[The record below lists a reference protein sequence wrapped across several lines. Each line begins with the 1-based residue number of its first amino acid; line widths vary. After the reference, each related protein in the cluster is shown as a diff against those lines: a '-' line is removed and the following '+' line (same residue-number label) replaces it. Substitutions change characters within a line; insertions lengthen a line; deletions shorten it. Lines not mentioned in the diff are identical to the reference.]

1 MSAKLVIDADE
12 TLVNRQDIETAVT
25 SAGYELDD
33 DTPLLSQS
41 FRLIN
46 FNREKEKALRKALEE
61 ESPVKE
67 FKINRTENK
76 INLVYE
82 KDQLNIQDLFKG
94 MDIQTEPISNQYEPP
109 KSLLSKNRRAL
120 FFTGVSGLLALSGI
134 ILQHAMPSH
143 ILSMILFYVAVFIG
157 GHPIA
162 RQGLKEARQLR
173 LGMNFLMSIA
183 VIGALVIG
191 ELSEAAIVVF
201 LFSLAELL
209 ESLTIQR
216 ARQSLES
223 LMNLTPETALLKS
236 GNSFI
241 EKSVHDISV
250 GQVILIKP
258 GQRIP
263 LDGTV
268 VEGNSAVNQAPIT
281 GESLPL
287 EKTAGDTVFAGT
299 LNQYGSLQVQVSK
312 RFEDSTLARIIHL
325 VEEAQVQRAP
335 VQKIVDKF
343 AGYYTPAMVLMAGLI
358 LLIPTLFLGGAFD
371 VWFYRALVL
380 LVISCPCALVIS
392 TPVTLVSA
400 LTTAF
405 RNGILI
411 KGGMYLEKFSR
422 IDALAFD
429 KTGTLTHGKPAVTS
443 LIPMN
448 GYNES
453 EILQIARTIELQ
465 SEHALADAIVQ
476 YAESREAASLTARD
490 FRIFTGMGATAN
502 IDGTTYHIANHR
514 YFEEKGWCNE
524 QVHEHLWEIENQRN
538 TAVILSREQEVI
550 AIFSISDAIRTEAPR
565 VLKALKKLGLSK
577 LLMLTGDNKITAGA
591 IAEKLGI
598 DQYFAE
604 LLPADKVTTIQ
615 KLKEEHEV
623 VGMVGDGINDAPAL
637 ATATIGISMGASG
650 SDTAIETAD
659 ISLMTDNL
667 EHIVYLRFLSEKT
680 VRIIKQN
687 IFISLFL
694 KAIFFALAIPGLA
707 TLWMAVFADMGA
719 SLIVIFNGMRALSVK
734 TKPPTD

>member
-1 MSAKLVIDADE
+1 
-12 TLVNRQDIETAVT
+12 
-25 SAGYELDD
+25 
-33 DTPLLSQS
+33 
-41 FRLIN
+41 
-46 FNREKEKALRKALEE
+46 
-61 ESPVKE
+61 
-67 FKINRTENK
+67 
-76 INLVYE
+76 
-82 KDQLNIQDLFKG
+82 
-94 MDIQTEPISNQYEPP
+94 
-109 KSLLSKNRRAL
+109 
-120 FFTGVSGLLALSGI
+120 
-134 ILQHAMPSH
+134 
-143 ILSMILFYVAVFIG
+143 
-157 GHPIA
+157 
-162 RQGLKEARQLR
+162 
-173 LGMNFLMSIA
+173 MSIA
-183 VIGALVIG
+183 VIGAIVIG

-223 LMNLTPETALLKS
+223 LINLTPETALLKR
-236 GNSFI
+236 GNSFV
-241 EKSVHDISV
+241 EKSVHEITVD
-250 GQVILIKP
+250 QVILIKP

-268 VEGNSAVNQAPIT
+268 VEGNSAVNQAAIT

-287 EKTAGDTVFAGT
+287 EKAPGDTVFAGT
-299 LNQYGSLQVQVSK
+299 LNQYGSLQVRVTK
-312 RFEDSTLARIIHL
+312 KYEDSTLARIIHL
-325 VEEAQVQRAP
+325 VEDAQVQRAP

-343 AGYYTPAMVLMAGLI
+343 ASYYTPAMVLMAGLI
-358 LLIPTLFLGGAFD
+358 LLIPTVFFGGAFE

-400 LTTAF
+400 LTNAF

-411 KGGMYLEKFSR
+411 KGGAYLEKFSR

-429 KTGTLTHGKPAVTS
+429 KTGTLTHGKPTVTS
-443 LIPMN
+443 LIPIN
-448 GYNES
+448 GYDES
-453 EILQIARTIELQ
+453 EILQIALTIELQ

-476 YAESREAASLTARD
+476 YAESRGATSLTAKE

-502 IDGTTYHIANHR
+502 INGTTYHIANHR
-514 YFEEKGWCNE
+514 YFEEKGWCND
-524 QVHEHLWEIENQRN
+524 QVHEHLWEIENQRK
-538 TAVILSREQEVI
+538 TAVILSKEQEVI
-550 AIFSISDAIRTEAPR
+550 GIFSISDAIRTEAPR
-565 VLKALKKLGLSK
+565 VLKTLKNLGLNK
-577 LLMLTGDNKITAGA
+577 LLMLTGDNKITAAA

-598 DQYFAE
+598 DRYFAE

-615 KLKEEHEV
+615 NLKTEHDV
-623 VGMVGDGINDAPAL
+623 VGMIGDGINDAPAL

-667 EHIVYLRFLSEKT
+667 EHLVYLRFLSEKT

-734 TKPPTD
+734 TRPSND